1 MSATVIPCDT
11 LLPPS
16 QKKKNTGKVIAAAIA
31 VFCDLL
37 SDHQNKNKTKQQKQ
51 NDHCVADRKL
61 SNDLQNNT
69 KNKKIKDHH
78 ANNTFCNQTFKFSH
92 SSVAHRKMLQWSTD

>member
-16 QKKKNTGKVIAAAIA
+16 QKKKNTGKVIAAATA

-37 SDHQNKNKTKQQKQ
+37 SDHQNKNKTKQQ
-51 NDHCVADRKL
+51 RKRSL
-61 SNDLQNNT
+61 RRRP
-69 KNKKIKDHH
+69 
-78 ANNTFCNQTFKFSH
+78 QTFKRSP
-92 SSVAHRKMLQWSTD
+92 K